1 MMSKHI
7 YKCLQSVKSITK
19 RIISATFHGNP
30 QLYCDSIY
38 APTECASPE
47 DKNEF
52 YNDLEN
58 HLEQVKTHNIHL
70 VVGDFNARVGLDSHS
85 THPEVIGRHCFY
97 DTTNNNG
104 ERLVDMCEEFKLR
117 PSQMRFPQPRSRL
130 WTWMH
135 PAGSTHQLDHILIN
149 SKWTN
154 SLRNCRAYNSV
165 ELDSDHRIVSI
176 KLVCSL
182 RTTKGKPC
190 KRPKFNWKKLQDA
203 TTREQFQL
211 ELSNRFEA
219 LQCNNL
225 STPITERYD
234 LFENAVSEVAEK
246 VVGKCKPCGMPS

>member
-1 MMSKHI
+1 
-7 YKCLQSVKSITK
+7 
-19 RIISATFHGNP
+19 
-30 QLYCDSIY
+30 
-38 APTECASPE
+38 
-47 DKNEF
+47 
-52 YNDLEN
+52 
-58 HLEQVKTHNIHL
+58 
-70 VVGDFNARVGLDSHS
+70 
-85 THPEVIGRHCFY
+85 
-97 DTTNNNG
+97 
-104 ERLVDMCEEFKLR
+104 
-117 PSQMRFPQPRSRL
+117 MRFPQPRSRL

-190 KRPKFNWKKLQDA
+190 KRPKFNWKTLQDA
-203 TTREQFQL
+203 ATREQFQL

-225 STPITERYD
+225 SIPITERYD

-246 VVGKCKPCGMPS
+246 VVGKCKPCGMSSWVTDRTKQIKTERDEAKRRYLLSKSRQSRERCRMLNTYV